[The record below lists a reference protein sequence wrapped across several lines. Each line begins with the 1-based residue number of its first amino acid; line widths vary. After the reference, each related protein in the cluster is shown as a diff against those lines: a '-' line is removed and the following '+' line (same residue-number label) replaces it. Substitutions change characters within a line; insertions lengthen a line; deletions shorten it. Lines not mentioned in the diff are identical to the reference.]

1 MTLIALLYA
10 LLACLLAVYGAN
22 ALFLTTLFFRHRH
35 KASTPPAVAEEE
47 WPPVTVQLPIYNEK
61 YVATRLIDAI
71 CALDYP
77 RERLQIQVLDD
88 STDETVELIAHRVDE
103 WQQRGVCIEHVRRPN
118 RHEYKAGALA
128 YGLKS
133 ATGDF
138 IAIFDADFVPNSDWL
153 LRTVAHFC
161 QDGVEDLAFV
171 QTRWGHL
178 NPEYSPLT
186 RTQRLALDG
195 HFCIEQMARARSGL
209 LLNFNGTAGL
219 WRRACI
225 EQLGSWSGNTL
236 CEDFDLSYRAQLAGW
251 RLDYDNTIVAPAEIP
266 AQISSYKRQ
275 QFRWAKGSIQVA
287 RLRSRTVLRAPLSR
301 LQKVE
306 ALLHM
311 TGYMVHPLLV
321 LLLLLTLPLLI
332 WGWPAAF
339 ATHQDMLTWVGL
351 AGLGAPILFGVAQ
364 RTLYGP
370 IWLKHY
376 RWMPLLAL
384 LGSGIALSNTRA
396 VLEGLFGRL
405 GGEFRRTPKFRL
417 EGRQGTWRKSDYHL
431 GVEWSALGELALS
444 AYAILCCLVAIYQAQ
459 WFALPFLV
467 LYVLAFGWVGG
478 LSLWQAAIASRRK
491 PPRSRKTRRCKMAQ
505 REGRIKR
512 PHLNVHEL

>member
-1 MTLIALLYA
+1 MTLIALLYG
-10 LLACLLAVYGAN
+10 LVACFLAVYGAN
-22 ALFLTTLFFRHRH
+22 ALFLTALFFRHRH
-35 KASTPPAVAEEE
+35 KAISPPTVADEDL
-47 WPPVTVQLPIYNEK
+47 PSVTVQLPIYNEK

-71 CALDYP
+71 CGLDYP
-77 RERLQIQVLDD
+77 SERLQIQVLDD
-88 STDETVELIAHRVDE
+88 STDETVELIADSVYE
-103 WQQRGVCIEHVRRPN
+103 WQERGVCIEHVRRSN
-118 RHEYKAGALA
+118 RDEYKAGALA
-128 YGLKS
+128 YGLKR
-133 ATGDF
+133 ATGEF
-138 IAIFDADFVPNSDWL
+138 VAIFDADFVPTPDWL
-153 LRTVAHFC
+153 RRTVAHFC
-161 QDGVEDLAFV
+161 QEGVEDLALV

-178 NPEYSPLT
+178 NADYSPLT
-186 RTQRLALDG
+186 HTQRLALDG
-195 HFCIEQMARARSGL
+195 HFGIEQTARARSGL

-219 WRRACI
+219 WRRVCI

-287 RLRSRTVLRAPLSR
+287 RLLGPTVLRAPLSR
-301 LQKVE
+301 LQKVQGI
-306 ALLHM
+306 LHM

-332 WGWPAAF
+332 WGWPAPF

-351 AGLGAPILFGVAQ
+351 AGLGAPFLFGVAQ
-364 RTLYGP
+364 RTLYGAA
-370 IWLKHY
+370 WLKNY

-417 EGRQGTWRKSDYHL
+417 EGQQGTWHKSEYTL
-431 GVEWSALGELALS
+431 GVEWTTLGELALS
-444 AYAILCCLVAIYQAQ
+444 AYAILCCLVAIYQQQ
-459 WFALPFLV
+459 WFALPFLL

-478 LSLWQAAIASRRK
+478 LSLWQAASARRRSSPPPIADDRRTPTATHFRDYVK
-491 PPRSRKTRRCKMAQ
+491 
-505 REGRIKR
+505 
-512 PHLNVHEL
+512 

>member
-1 MTLIALLYA
+1 MTLIALLYG
-10 LLACLLAVYGAN
+10 LVACWLAVYGAN
-22 ALFLTTLFFRHRH
+22 ALFLTALFFRYRH
-35 KASTPPAVAEEE
+35 TAPTPAAVAEEAL
-47 WPPVTVQLPIYNEK
+47 PKVTIQLPIYNEK

-77 RERLQIQVLDD
+77 RDRLQIQVLDD
-88 STDETVELIAHRVDE
+88 SVDETVELIASAVQM
-103 WQQRGVCIEHVRRPN
+103 WQERGILIEHVRRPT
-118 RHEYKAGALA
+118 RQEYKAGALA

-138 IAIFDADFVPNSDWL
+138 IAIFDADFVPNPDWL
-153 LRTVAHFC
+153 RRTVAHFC
-161 QDGVEDLAFV
+161 QDGTDDLALV

-178 NPEYSPLT
+178 NPNYSALT
-186 RTQRLALDG
+186 SAQRIALDG
-195 HFCIEQMARARSGL
+195 HFCIEQSARARSGL

-219 WRRACI
+219 WRRRCL
-225 EQLGSWSGNTL
+225 EEVGGWSGNTL

-251 RLDYDNTIVAPAEIP
+251 RLEYDNSIVAPAEIP

-287 RLRSRTVLRAPLSR
+287 RLLGSTVLRAPLSR

-332 WGWPAAF
+332 WGWPDAF

-351 AGLGAPILFGVAQ
+351 AGSGAPILFGIAQ

-370 IWLKHY
+370 QWLKQY

-396 VLEGLFGRL
+396 VLEGIFGRL

-417 EGRQGTWRKSDYHL
+417 EGQQGTWHKRDYQL
-431 GVEWSALGELALS
+431 GIDWTALGELALS
-444 AYAILCCLVAIYQAQ
+444 TYALICCLVAISQQQ
-459 WFALPFLV
+459 WFALPFLL
-467 LYVLAFGWVGG
+467 LYVFAFGWVGT
-478 LSLWQAAIASRRK
+478 LTLWQALTAWRNQ
-491 PPRSRKTRRCKMAQ
+491 PPRKQKQKAQPRKKSQIPT
-505 REGRIKR
+505 
-512 PHLNVHEL
+512 